1 MSPRKTGKPTGGA
14 PPQNTSPPTTA
25 TARRPLTRGPVGTTV
40 FLLALPVLGE
50 QLLNTFVGLFDV
62 YLAGC
67 ISPTATSAIGLS
79 AYVDWLISMLVM
91 LVGTGTAALVARYE
105 GAREHDEANHFANQ
119 SVSLATIIGAVSLT
133 LVLSGAPAFAKACRM
148 EGEAFTIAVDYL
160 RIACLGH
167 MFMSITFVGCAALRG
182 VGNMR
187 TPMMIFAII
196 NVVNVVVSSALVYGL
211 GPIPR
216 LGVTGI
222 VTGTVAA
229 RTLGAIITMALLVRG
244 QSGIRLIWRQLP
256 IRWSRTV
263 RILRIGLPAAADGAI
278 MWSGHF
284 VYLTIIA
291 RLAEGELGR
300 ALFAAHIIGIRV
312 EAFTYLPA
320 LAWATAAATMIG
332 QALGAGK
339 PARAVRSGHAA
350 VLQCGLLSVVISTLF
365 VLFAR
370 EIYVLMTND
379 VLVQER
385 GAGPFRVVALFQ
397 PLLVISIVY
406 VGGLR
411 GAGDTRFPLK
421 ITAVGTFLVRLPV
434 GYYFGIVRGGG
445 LMGAWY
451 GMLADMAWRATAASI
466 RFLRGRWLSTRV

>member
-1 MSPRKTGKPTGGA
+1 MSRPKTVEPGGDASTQDTPPSTTGV
-14 PPQNTSPPTTA
+14 
-25 TARRPLTRGPVGTTV
+25 ARRPLTRGPVGMTL

-62 YLAGC
+62 FLAGR

-91 LVGTGTAALVARYE
+91 LVGIGTTALVARCV
-105 GAREHDEANHFANQ
+105 GAGDHDEANHIANQ
-119 SVSLATIIGAVSLT
+119 SVTLAAIVGAISLT
-133 LVLSGAPAFAKACRM
+133 LVFAAAPAFATYCRM
-148 EGEAFTIAVDYL
+148 EGEAFTITVHYL
-160 RIACLGH
+160 RTACLGH
-167 MFMSITFVGCAALRG
+167 MFMSITFVACAALRG

-187 TPMMIFAII
+187 TPMIVFAII
-196 NVVNVVVSSALVYGL
+196 NLVNVLVSSAFVYGL
-211 GPIPR
+211 GPIPQ
-216 LGVTGI
+216 LGVSGI
-222 VTGTVAA
+222 VIGTVTA
-229 RTLGAIITMALLVRG
+229 RTLGAIIMVAVLLRG

-256 IRWSRTV
+256 IRWARTA
-263 RILRIGLPAAADGAI
+263 RILRIGVPAAADGAI

-284 VYLTIIA
+284 IYLAVIS
-291 RLAEGELGR
+291 RLAEGDLGR
-300 ALFAAHIIGIRV
+300 ALFAAHIIGVRV

-320 LAWATAAATMIG
+320 TAWATAAATMIG

-350 VLQCGLLSVVISTLF
+350 VLQCGLLSVVVSALF
-365 VLFAR
+365 FIFAY
-370 EIYVLMTND
+370 EIYALMSDD
-379 VLVQER
+379 VQVQDR

-397 PLLVISIVY
+397 PLLAISIVY

-451 GMLADMAWRATAASI
+451 GMLADMVWRATAASL
-466 RFLRGRWLSTRV
+466 RFIRGRWLAIRV

>member
-1 MSPRKTGKPTGGA
+1 MGEPADGA
-14 PPQNTSPPTTA
+14 LPQSTLPPSTSTT
-25 TARRPLTRGPVGTTV
+25 RRPLTRGPVGMTV

-62 YLAGC
+62 FLAGK

-119 SVSLATIIGAVSLT
+119 SISLAAIIGVMSLT

-167 MFMSITFVGCAALRG
+167 MFMAITFVGCAALRG

-187 TPMMIFAII
+187 TPMMIFAVI
-196 NVVNVVVSSALVYGL
+196 NVVNVVVSSALVYGF

-222 VTGTVAA
+222 VTGTVTA
-229 RTLGAIITMALLVRG
+229 RTLGAIITMILLVRG
-244 QSGIRLIWRQLP
+244 RSGIQLNRHQLP
-256 IRWSRTV
+256 IRWARSL
-263 RILRIGLPAAADGAI
+263 RILRIGVPAAADGAV

-284 VYLTIIA
+284 IYLTIIS
-291 RLAEGELGR
+291 RLAEGALGR

-365 VLFAR
+365 VVFAR
-370 EIYVLMTND
+370 EIYALMTND
-379 VLVQER
+379 ALVQER
-385 GAGPFRVVALFQ
+385 GAGPFRIVALFQ

-451 GMLADMAWRATAASI
+451 GMLADMVWRAAAGSL
-466 RFLRGRWLSTRV
+466 RFIRGRWLSTRV